1 MPKTNVATDTV
12 NILRPSAF
20 LLAVLAFL
28 RGRTRRGSGSS
39 TQDTATALGGIHL
52 PPLSRNDGLCPL
64 AARHHHH
71 HHHGGSCSPLE
82 PKWLRLSDT
91 LTLMLLLLLL
101 LLLTPNE
108 VLKKTENRIL
118 LSKSG
123 LGPSTNGKDLEKRKS
138 GKLEG
143 SNKKLENTDEKLHR
157 NRKMQLRKEKIV

>member
-1 MPKTNVATDTV
+1 MRAGSAWPREPRPRQAELMLL
-12 NILRPSAF
+12 LR
-20 LLAVLAFL
+20 V
-28 RGRTRRGSGSS
+28 
-39 TQDTATALGGIHL
+39 
-52 PPLSRNDGLCPL
+52 
-64 AARHHHH
+64 
-71 HHHGGSCSPLE
+71 
-82 PKWLRLSDT
+82 
-91 LTLMLLLLLL
+91 LLLLLL
-101 LLLTPNE
+101 LAPNE